1 MEASV
6 LNYLKFEMTAATPKC
21 FLRCFSVLFHLLSKV
36 YDYHTNLTS
45 LTLFLAYNR
54 RFARAAQACDEVLY
68 SQLLFTGRRNS
79 LSDIY
84 DI

>member
-54 RFARAAQACDEVLY
+54 RFARAAQACDEVLLY
-68 SQLLFTGRRNS
+68 SELLVTGRNS
-79 LSDIY
+79 Y
-84 DI
+84 